1 MKISKKRIKEI
12 LSEEIKI
19 FIKENS
25 HPGPNYSPKLGV
37 NLVQFIDELIGKQ
50 LTDVEFVKEEG
61 DKMFFSTTTPL
72 GNENLEKI
80 WKEEPSVKILNNP
93 IDNTRLM
100 VYTIEDGVIGE

>member
-61 DKMFFSTTTPL
+61 DKMVFSTSTPAENKIVQDL
-72 GNENLEKI
+72 DAKVLDDGSGNTILYFE
-80 WKEEPSVKILNNP
+80 KEEGVVSV
-93 IDNTRLM
+93 
-100 VYTIEDGVIGE
+100 